1 MAATGGARYSYNPDP
16 AKTAEMIGRD
26 LSRAIDNLAGALDAA
41 RAVTDIRRA
50 GGKSPDP
57 GITEH
62 HRDMAARAM
71 EQVRL
76 ITEELE

>member
-16 AKTAEMIGRD
+16 AKTAEMIGYQ
-26 LSRAIDNLAGALDAA
+26 LSWAIEALKAALDAA
-41 RAVTDIRRA
+41 KAVTDIRLSD
-50 GGKSPDP
+50 GGSPDP
-57 GITEH
+57 GVTEH
-62 HRDMAARAM
+62 HRSMARDAM